1 MTNLSIT
8 HIPEIEIKDLKSKF
22 SDFEAL
28 CETLKNEPLISYDIF
43 KENGKDLTNVGSATM
58 LQILENNNIEIYN
71 YDLAETEIITK
82 DFAGFYMF
90 YKGDEPIYCG
100 ISRNVLK
107 RIADHTKGGKQ
118 SATFAHRLLMSEPL
132 ETKEKTAKLKD
143 YKEEVLSFHFKLIKF
158 YTPCEKTDKCYT
170 RSIEHEE
177 EVLMYLFEVFASVY
191 FNTAHN
197 SFRTH

>member
-1 MTNLSIT
+1 MKESTIIQ
-8 HIPEIEIKDLKSKF
+8 IPAIEIKDLKSNF

-28 CETLKNEPLISYDIF
+28 CEKLKNESLISYDIF
-43 KENGKDLTNVGSATM
+43 KENGKNLNGAGPSTM
-58 LQILENNNIEIYN
+58 IRILEKEKIKIYN
-71 YDLAETEIITK
+71 YDLQISEVITE

-90 YKGDEPIYCG
+90 YKDDEPIYCG

-107 RIADHTKGGKQ
+107 RIADHTKGEKQ
-118 SATFAHRLLMSEPL
+118 SATFAHRLLISELL
-132 ETKEKTAKLKD
+132 ESNEKAVELKD
-143 YKEEVLSFHFKLIKF
+143 YKKELLSYQFKLIKF
-158 YTPCEKTDKCYT
+158 YTPCKETKNRHT
-170 RSIEHEE
+170 RSTEHKE